1 VRDKGSGLRE
11 STKKDTERGS
21 NCLTPVKCDFVV
33 ESSRRGHM
41 CVHNDRPEY
50 FGVSKARTQLYIC
63 FQTDERSK
71 SHVMRLKMK
80 IIRMAGYLT
89 ISFHSGQNNGVGLPP
104 LGHYRP
110 LRSKRYDTFSVTW
123 QIDLSKMLPK
133 IISF

>member
-1 VRDKGSGLRE
+1 
-11 STKKDTERGS
+11 
-21 NCLTPVKCDFVV
+21 
-33 ESSRRGHM
+33 
-41 CVHNDRPEY
+41 
-50 FGVSKARTQLYIC
+50 
-63 FQTDERSK
+63 
-71 SHVMRLKMK
+71 MRLKMK